1 MRQTI
6 KDLSIALVIVVAV
19 LFAMAFVMDGLHI
32 PAALRHDLAWFVMF
46 SVGSIVFVG
55 LAISLFRPRARRTV

>member
-1 MRQTI
+1 MRQTL
-6 KDLSIALVIVVAV
+6 KDITIGLVFAVAALT
-19 LFAMAFVMDGLHI
+19 LMALVMDGLHI

-55 LAISLFRPRARRTV
+55 LAIPLFRPRARRTV